1 MTGNYKNL
9 ESNNLF
15 SPVKD
20 TVVVN
25 DRWGSGASCHHGG
38 YYTCQDHFLPGQ
50 LQQQK
55 WADCD
60 TLDKQSWGFRRNIVV
75 IIWSLI

>member
-1 MTGNYKNL
+1 MKGNYKNL

-25 DRWGSGASCHHGG
+25 DRWGSEARCQHGG
-38 YYTCQDHFLPGQ
+38 FYTCQDRFLPGQ
-50 LQQQK
+50 LQQHK
-55 WADCD
+55 WEDCD
-60 TLDKQSWGFRRNIVV
+60 TLDMKSWGFRRDIVV
-75 IIWSLI
+75 IIWTLI

>member
-25 DRWGSGASCHHGG
+25 DRWGAGAACHHGG
-38 YYTCQDHFLPGQ
+38 YYTCQDHFLPGK
-50 LQQQK
+50 LQQRK
-55 WADCD
+55 WEDAD
-60 TLDKQSWGFRRNIVV
+60 TLDKRSWGYRRDTVV
-75 IIWSLI
+75 IILIFI